1 MTNNF
6 QAISDFLTEQ
16 FSSLNDD
23 DGSVQADIFYNV
35 VLIGRKKDN
44 PLVIGKVKSYTI
56 NTIYDLD
63 AYQQEIITICDAL
76 KVRAYISVNGKSHKQ
91 ATLNAL
97 VKYTNN
103 IAQDCFNNSRGIYD
117 SVVAEFVDREKQ
129 LWIIDVDKDDSF
141 DKSVDELT
149 DLYIK
154 TIESCKPYKKIVTVI
169 PTKSGKHI
177 ITHPFDSSDFYLK
190 IGELVKLGS
199 NLIKKNDVTL
209 LYENT

>member
-6 QAISDFLTEQ
+6 QAISYFLTEQ
-16 FSSLNDD
+16 FSYLNCD
-23 DGSVQADIFYNV
+23 DGSAQADTFYNV

-44 PLVIGKVKSYTI
+44 ALVDGKVKSYTI
-56 NTIYDLD
+56 NTICDLD
-63 AYQQEIITICDAL
+63 KYKQEIITICDAL

-91 ATLNAL
+91 ITLNAL

-117 SVVAEFVDREKQ
+117 SAVAQFSYSKKQ

-141 DKSVDELT
+141 DKSADELT

-154 TIESCKPYKKIVTVI
+154 TIESCKPYKKIVAVI

-190 IGELVKLGS
+190 IGDLIKLGS
-199 NLIKKNDVTL
+199 NLIKKNDMTL

>member
-16 FSSLNDD
+16 FSSLYGDD
-23 DGSVQADIFYNV
+23 YSAKDDIFYNV
-35 VLIGRKKDN
+35 ALIGRKKDN
-44 PLVIGKVKSYTI
+44 ALVDGKVKSYTI
-56 NTIYDLD
+56 NDISDLD
-63 AYQQEIITICDAL
+63 KYKQEIITICDAL
-76 KVRAYISVNGKSHKQ
+76 KVRAYISVNYKSHKQ
-91 ATLNAL
+91 ATLDAMVEYAND
-97 VKYTNN
+97 

-117 SVVAEFVDREKQ
+117 SVVAKFADSKKQ

-141 DKSVDELT
+141 GKSVDELT

-154 TIESCKPYKKIVTVI
+154 TIESCKPYKKIVAVI

-199 NLIKKNDVTL
+199 NLIKKNDMTL

>member
-6 QAISDFLTEQ
+6 QAICDFLTEQ
-16 FSSLNDD
+16 FSSLYGDD
-23 DGSVQADIFYNV
+23 SSVKDDTFYNV

-44 PLVIGKVKSYTI
+44 ALVDDKVKSYTI
-56 NTIYDLD
+56 NDVYDLD
-63 AYQQEIITICDAL
+63 KYKQEIIAVCDAL
-76 KVRAYISVNGKSHKQ
+76 KVRAYISVNYKSHRQ
-91 ATLNAL
+91 VAL
-97 VKYTNN
+97 KAMVE
-103 IAQDCFNNSRGIYD
+103 IANYSLQDYFKSSRGLYD
-117 SVVAEFVDREKQ
+117 SVVAKFVDHKKQ

-141 DKSVDELT
+141 GKSVDELT

-154 TIESCKPYKKIVTVI
+154 TIESCKPYKKIVTII

-177 ITHPFDSSDFYLK
+177 ITHPFDASEFYLK
-190 IGELVKLGS
+190 IGELVKLGR

>member
-6 QAISDFLTEQ
+6 EIIRDFLTTQ
-16 FSSLNDD
+16 FSRLSGCEYSAKD
-23 DGSVQADIFYNV
+23 DIFYNV
-35 VLIGRKKDN
+35 ALIGRKKDN
-44 PLVIGKVKSYTI
+44 VLADGKVKSYTI
-56 NTIYDLD
+56 NGISDLD
-63 AYQQEIITICDAL
+63 KYKQEIITICDAL
-76 KVRAYISVNGKSHKQ
+76 KVRAYISVNYKSHKQ
-91 ATLNAL
+91 VTLDAMVEYAND
-97 VKYTNN
+97 

-117 SVVAEFVDREKQ
+117 SVVAKFADRKKQ

-141 DKSVDELT
+141 GKSVDELA

-177 ITHPFDSSDFYLK
+177 IIHPFDASEFYLK

-199 NLIKKNDVTL
+199 NLIKKNDMTL
-209 LYENT
+209 LYENI

>member
-16 FSSLNDD
+16 FSSLYGDD
-23 DGSVQADIFYNV
+23 SSVKDDIFYNV
-35 VLIGRKKDN
+35 ELIGRKKDN
-44 PLVIGKVKSYTI
+44 AFVDGKVKSYTI
-56 NTIYDLD
+56 NDVYDLD
-63 AYQQEIITICDAL
+63 KYKQEIITICDAL
-76 KVRAYISVNGKSHKQ
+76 KVRAYISVNYKSHRQ
-91 ATLNAL
+91 VAL
-97 VKYTNN
+97 KIMVE
-103 IAQDCFNNSRGIYD
+103 IANYSLQDRFNSSRGIYD
-117 SVVAEFVDREKQ
+117 SAVAKFVDREKQ
-129 LWIIDVDKDDSF
+129 LWIIDVDKDDSY

-190 IGELVKLGS
+190 IINSIKPESG
-199 NLIKKNDVTL
+199 LIKKNDMIL

>member
-6 QAISDFLTEQ
+6 EIIRDFLTTQ
-16 FSSLNDD
+16 LRRLSGCDYSAKVDTFYD
-23 DGSVQADIFYNV
+23 VIF
-35 VLIGRKKDN
+35 IGRKKDT

-63 AYQQEIITICDAL
+63 DYQQEIITICDAL

-91 ATLNAL
+91 VTLNAM

-117 SVVAEFVDREKQ
+117 SAVAQFVDSKKQ

-141 DKSVDELT
+141 GKSVDELT

-177 ITHPFDSSDFYLK
+177 VTHPFDASEFYLK

>member
-16 FSSLNDD
+16 FSYLYSDD
-23 DGSVQADIFYNV
+23 SSVKDDIFYNV
-35 VLIGRKKDN
+35 ELIGRKKDN
-44 PLVIGKVKSYTI
+44 ALVDGKVKSYTI
-56 NTIYDLD
+56 NDVCDLD
-63 AYQQEIITICDAL
+63 KYKQEIITICDAL

-91 ATLNAL
+91 VTLNAL

-117 SVVAEFVDREKQ
+117 SAVAQFSDSKKQ
-129 LWIIDVDKDDSF
+129 LWIIDVDKDDSLN
-141 DKSVDELT
+141 KSVDELT

-177 ITHPFDSSDFYLK
+177 VTHPFDSSEFYLK
-190 IGELVKLGS
+190 MGELAKLGS

-209 LYENT
+209 LYEDT

>member
-16 FSSLNDD
+16 FSYLYSDD
-23 DGSVQADIFYNV
+23 SSVKDDIFYNV
-35 VLIGRKKDN
+35 ALIGRKKDN
-44 PLVIGKVKSYTI
+44 ALVDGKVKSYTI
-56 NTIYDLD
+56 NDVCDLD
-63 AYQQEIITICDAL
+63 KYKQEIITICDAL
-76 KVRAYISVNGKSHKQ
+76 KVRAYISVNYKSHKQ
-91 ATLNAL
+91 VTLNAL

-103 IAQDCFNNSRGIYD
+103 ITQDYFKSSRGLYD
-117 SVVAEFVDREKQ
+117 SVVAQFVDHKKQ

-141 DKSVDELT
+141 GKSVDELT

-154 TIESCKPYKKIVTVI
+154 TIESCKPYKNIVAVI

-177 ITHPFDSSDFYLK
+177 ITHPFDASEFYLK

>member
-6 QAISDFLTEQ
+6 KTIRDFLVAQ
-16 FSSLNDD
+16 FSRLSSCEYSAKVDT
-23 DGSVQADIFYNV
+23 FYNV

-56 NTIYDLD
+56 NTIYDLE

-91 ATLNAL
+91 VTLDAL

-117 SVVAEFVDREKQ
+117 SAVAQFADRSKQ

-149 DLYIK
+149 DFYIK
-154 TIESCKPYKKIVTVI
+154 TIESCQPYKKIVTVI
-169 PTKSGKHI
+169 PTKNGKHI
-177 ITHPFDSSDFYLK
+177 IAHPFDSSEFFLK
-190 IGELVKLGS
+190 ISKSVKFES
-199 NLIKKNDVTL
+199 DFIKKNDMTL
-209 LYENT
+209 LYENI

>member
-6 QAISDFLTEQ
+6 QVIRDFLENQ
-16 FSSLNDD
+16 FSRVSNCEYSAKMD
-23 DGSVQADIFYNV
+23 AFYNV

-44 PLVIGKVKSYTI
+44 SLVNGKVKSYTI

-63 AYQQEIITICDAL
+63 DYQQEIITICDAL
-76 KVRAYISVNGKSHKQ
+76 KVRAYISVNYKSHKQ
-91 ATLNAL
+91 VTLNAM
-97 VKYTNN
+97 VEYAND
-103 IAQDCFNNSRGIYD
+103 IAQDRFNSSRGIYD
-117 SVVAEFVDREKQ
+117 SAVAKFVDREKQ
-129 LWIIDVDKDDSF
+129 LWIIDVDKDDSY

-154 TIESCKPYKKIVTVI
+154 TIESCKPYKKIVTVL

-177 ITHPFDSSDFYLK
+177 VTHPFDSSDFYLK

-199 NLIKKNDVTL
+199 DLIKKNDMTL
-209 LYENT
+209 LYENI

>member
-16 FSSLNDD
+16 FSSLYGDD
-23 DGSVQADIFYNV
+23 YSAKDDIFYNV

-44 PLVIGKVKSYTI
+44 ALVDGKVKSYTI
-56 NTIYDLD
+56 NDISDLD
-63 AYQQEIITICDAL
+63 KYKQEIITICDAL
-76 KVRAYISVNGKSHKQ
+76 KVRAYISVNYKSHKQ
-91 ATLNAL
+91 VTLDAMVEYAND
-97 VKYTNN
+97 

-117 SVVAEFVDREKQ
+117 SVVAKFADRKKQ

-177 ITHPFDSSDFYLK
+177 IAHPFDSSDFYLK

-199 NLIKKNDVTL
+199 NLIKKNDMTL

>member
-16 FSSLNDD
+16 FSSLYGDD
-23 DGSVQADIFYNV
+23 SSVKDDIFYNV
-35 VLIGRKKDN
+35 ELIGRKKDN
-44 PLVIGKVKSYTI
+44 AFVDGKVKSYTI
-56 NTIYDLD
+56 NDVYDLD
-63 AYQQEIITICDAL
+63 KYKQEIITICDAL
-76 KVRAYISVNGKSHKQ
+76 KVRAYISVNYKSHRQ
-91 ATLNAL
+91 VALN
-97 VKYTNN
+97 VMVE
-103 IAQDCFNNSRGIYD
+103 IANYSLQDYFKSSRGLYD
-117 SVVAEFVDREKQ
+117 SVVAKFVDHKKQ

-154 TIESCKPYKKIVTVI
+154 TIESCKPYKKIVAVI

-177 ITHPFDSSDFYLK
+177 ITHPFDASEFYLK

-209 LYENT
+209 LYENI

>member
-1 MTNNF
+1 MINNF
-6 QAISDFLTEQ
+6 EIIRDFLTTQ
-16 FSSLNDD
+16 FSRMSGCEYSAKVDT
-23 DGSVQADIFYNV
+23 FYNV
-35 VLIGRKKDN
+35 ILIGRKKDT

-63 AYQQEIITICDAL
+63 DYQQEIITICDAL

-154 TIESCKPYKKIVTVI
+154 TIESCKPYKKIVAVI

-177 ITHPFDSSDFYLK
+177 ITHPFDSSNFYLK
-190 IGELVKLGS
+190 IGESVKLGS
-199 NLIKKNDVTL
+199 DLIKKNDMTL

>member
-16 FSSLNDD
+16 FSSLNGDD
-23 DGSVQADIFYNV
+23 SSVKDDIFYNV
-35 VLIGRKKDN
+35 ELIGRKKDN
-44 PLVIGKVKSYTI
+44 ALVDGKVKSYTI
-56 NTIYDLD
+56 DNICDLD
-63 AYQQEIITICDAL
+63 KYKQEIITICDAL
-76 KVRAYISVNGKSHKQ
+76 KVRSYISVNYKSHRQ
-91 ATLNAL
+91 VALN
-97 VKYTNN
+97 VMVE
-103 IAQDCFNNSRGIYD
+103 IANYNLQDYFKSSRGLYD
-117 SVVAEFVDREKQ
+117 SVVAKFVDRSKQ

-154 TIESCKPYKKIVTVI
+154 TIESCKPYKKIVAVI

-177 ITHPFDSSDFYLK
+177 IAHPFDSSDFYLK
-190 IGELVKLGS
+190 IGDLVKLGS
-199 NLIKKNDVTL
+199 DLIKKNDMTL

>member
-6 QAISDFLTEQ
+6 EIIRDFLTTQ
-16 FSSLNDD
+16 FSRLSNCEYSAKVDT
-23 DGSVQADIFYNV
+23 FYNV
-35 VLIGRKKDN
+35 TLIGRKKDN
-44 PLVIGKVKSYTI
+44 ALVDGKVKSYTI

-63 AYQQEIITICDAL
+63 DYQQEIITICDAL

-91 ATLNAL
+91 VTLNAL

-103 IAQDCFNNSRGIYD
+103 IAQDCFNSSRGIYD
-117 SVVAEFVDREKQ
+117 SAVAQFVDSKKQ

-154 TIESCKPYKKIVTVI
+154 TIESCKPYKKIVEVI

-190 IGELVKLGS
+190 IGDLVKLGS
-199 NLIKKNDVTL
+199 NLIKKNDMTL

>member
-16 FSSLNDD
+16 FSSLYGDD
-23 DGSVQADIFYNV
+23 SSVKDDIFYNV
-35 VLIGRKKDN
+35 ALIGRKKDN
-44 PLVIGKVKSYTI
+44 ALVDGKVKSYTI
-56 NTIYDLD
+56 NDVCDLD
-63 AYQQEIITICDAL
+63 KYKQEIITICDTL
-76 KVRAYISVNGKSHKQ
+76 KVRAYISVNYKSHKQ
-91 ATLNAL
+91 VTLDAMVEYAND
-97 VKYTNN
+97 

-117 SVVAEFVDREKQ
+117 SVVAKFVDHKKQ

-154 TIESCKPYKKIVTVI
+154 TIESCKPYKKIVAVI

-190 IGELVKLGS
+190 IGDLVKLGS

>member
-6 QAISDFLTEQ
+6 QVISEFLTEQ
-16 FSSLNDD
+16 FSSLYGDD
-23 DGSVQADIFYNV
+23 CSVKDDVFYNV
-35 VLIGRKKDN
+35 ALIGRKKDN
-44 PLVIGKVKSYTI
+44 ALVDGKVKSYTI
-56 NTIYDLD
+56 NDVSDLD
-63 AYQQEIITICDAL
+63 KYKQEIITICDAL
-76 KVRAYISVNGKSHKQ
+76 KVRAYISVNYKSHRQ
-91 ATLNAL
+91 VAL
-97 VKYTNN
+97 KVMVE
-103 IAQDCFNNSRGIYD
+103 IANYNLQDYFKSSRGLYD
-117 SVVAEFVDREKQ
+117 SVVAKFVDHKKQ

-141 DKSVDELT
+141 GKSVDELT

-177 ITHPFDSSDFYLK
+177 ITHPFDASEFYLK